1 MIRIA
6 ICCGGGF
13 SSSILVSHIQKT
25 LEKEGLQKKAS
36 FEFIP
41 FVHLKDRQDEVDI
54 AMLCPHLEWAA
65 KQHVS
70 EFHIPLYVIPPK
82 LYGLMPAE
90 DFIDDAEDILSLWQK
105 EPKNVMTF
113 SDEPRPLSITR
124 MVSHRRMLKGEK
136 ADLHHILGK

>member
-13 SSSILVSHIQKT
+13 SSSTLVSHMQKT
-25 LEKEGLQKKAS
+25 IEKEGLQEKAV

-41 FVHLKDRQDEVDI
+41 FVHLKERQKEVDI

-65 KQHVS
+65 KQHVA
-70 EFHIPLYVIPPK
+70 EFQIPLYVIPPK

-90 DFIDDAEDILSLWQK
+90 DFIEDAEDILKLWQ
-105 EPKNVMTF
+105 EHPCNVMHF
-113 SDEPRPLSITR
+113 PDEPRPLAITR
-124 MVSHRRMLKGEK
+124 MVSHRRMLRGEK
-136 ADLHHILGK
+136 ADLNHILGK

>member
-13 SSSILVSHIQKT
+13 SSSTLVNHIQKT
-25 LEKEGLQKKAS
+25 MRKEGLQEKAF

-41 FVHLKDRQDEVDI
+41 FIHLKDRQEEVDI

-65 KQHVS
+65 KQHAT
-70 EFHIPLYVIPPK
+70 EYQIPLYIIPPK

-90 DFIDDAEDILSLWQK
+90 DFIEDAEDILRLWQA
-105 EPKNVMTF
+105 EPVNIMHF
-113 SDEPRPLSITR
+113 EDEPRPLAIAR
-124 MVSHRRMLKGEK
+124 MVSHQRMLRGEK
-136 ADLHHILGK
+136 ANLNHILGK

>member
-13 SSSILVSHIQKT
+13 SSSTLVNHIQKT
-25 LEKEGLQKKAS
+25 MEKEGLQNKAT

-65 KQHVS
+65 KQHVT
-70 EFHIPLYVIPPK
+70 EYRIPLYIIPPK

-90 DFIDDAEDILSLWQK
+90 DFIEDAQDSLQMWQK
-105 EPKNVMTF
+105 EPVNVMHF
-113 SDEPRPLSITR
+113 EDEPRTLSITR
-124 MVSHRRMLKGEK
+124 MVSHQRMLRGEK
-136 ADLHHILGK
+136 ADLNHILGK